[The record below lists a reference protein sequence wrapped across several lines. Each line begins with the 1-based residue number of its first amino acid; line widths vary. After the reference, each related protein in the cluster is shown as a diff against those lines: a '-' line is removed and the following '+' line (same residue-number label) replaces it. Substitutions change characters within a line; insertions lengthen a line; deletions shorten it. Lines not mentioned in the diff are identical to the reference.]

1 MTIDFDRAVPLL
13 GTHSAK
19 WDAAR
24 IYGQTERED
33 LIPMWV
39 ADMDFPPPPSVTAA
53 LQAEI
58 DRNVYGYWTGDE
70 TVIEAISH
78 WMRDRHGWAI
88 EPDWVTFSTGV
99 IHGLKMT
106 LAAIS
111 EPGDGVVLFTP
122 VYHAFAR
129 TIRDMGREVVS
140 EELVIED
147 GRYVMDL
154 DAFRANL
161 TGTEKAVI
169 LCQPHNPG
177 GRIWSAAEVRALGE
191 ICLEKGLI
199 LISDE
204 IHMDLCFPGV
214 AHIPAATAAPETIP
228 NLVVLTA
235 ASKGFNLAGGET
247 AFMIVPDPA
256 LRKRMATGITLHG
269 ISKNRFG
276 TVMLEAAFRGGHDWS
291 DRVRAYLAG
300 NFARFRDAVN
310 KIPGASVMEMEAT
323 YLSWVDFNGTGL
335 SDGDLRK
342 RLVEGAGVVANTGPS
357 FGPGGEGWARF
368 NLATRTALVDEAC
381 DRLAEAFGDLQ

>member
-39 ADMDFPPPPSVTAA
+39 ADMDFPPPPSVTEA
-53 LQAEI
+53 LQGEI
-58 DRNVYGYWTGDE
+58 DRNVYGYWTDDAP
-70 TVIEAISH
+70 VIEAISG
-78 WMRDRHGWAI
+78 WLGARHGWEI
-88 EPDWVTFSTGV
+88 EADWVSFSSGV

-106 LAAIS
+106 LAGVT

-129 TIRDMGREVVS
+129 TIRAMEREVVS
-140 EELVIED
+140 EELVLED

-154 DAFRANL
+154 EGFRARL
-161 TGTEKAVI
+161 TGREKAVI

-177 GRIWSAAEVRALGE
+177 GRIWSAEEVRALGA

-214 AHIPAATAAPETIP
+214 AHLPVAVVAPETIP

-247 AFMIVPDPA
+247 AFMVVPDAA
-256 LRKRMATGITLHG
+256 LRSRVARGITLHG

-276 TVMLEAAFRGGHDWS
+276 TVMLEAAFRGGQDWS
-291 DRVRAYLAG
+291 DQVRAYIAG

-310 KIPGASVMEMEAT
+310 KIPGAEVMEMEAT
-323 YLSWVDFNGTGL
+323 YLSWVNFNGTGV
-335 SDGDLRK
+335 SEAELRK
-342 RLVEGAGVVANTGPS
+342 RLVEDAGVVANAGPS
-357 FGPGGEGWARF
+357 FGPGGDGWARF

-381 DRLAEAFGDLQ
+381 ARMVQAFGDLQ